1 MSYYEVF
8 LSDLNNDPVSMFEPD
23 KKEMSLLNAVVSLAV
38 REAGSFTFTIPPV
51 HVFYNSIT
59 PYGSTIEVR
68 ENGQTIFYGRPLPPT
83 TDFWGNR
90 TYHCEGALAFLN
102 DVILPPLTFLGE
114 YTVNDMLIQV
124 LDEYNAHQTR
134 FDREMRYDVSDF
146 PEITIYDP
154 KEWSYQT
161 VLDYIRNY
169 LFQFC
174 GGFFY
179 AEWDGTEIMF
189 KWKSKLQDTNNQPV
203 TFGVNLLD
211 IMREG
216 KTFYTGAIAKGGKDI
231 DGIQA
236 QMMRPVYMSRAI
248 RDTYGTTIAYL
259 EYPDAQTVDALQ
271 AYCETYLSDQQFNGA
286 TIELT
291 AADMGLLPVESGSIK
306 YDEFRLGQ
314 LVKVVSQP
322 QGVNAQMP
330 VTRLEVDINSMAKR
344 AIIGTL
350 DVMPLTISTMK
361 IQLET
366 EKKTVEV
373 VKRETDKAK
382 PTTIKGSDGNDYTLD
397 VDFEGHVVP
406 VKVPVKIEFY
416 RAKMQYLVGEN
427 FNLAD
432 FAVQAV
438 YGDGTEEDITDECTY
453 DIEDGIQLTEE
464 GTQNLTATWI
474 RTINVS
480 GDTSGDTFG
489 DTSGDTS
496 GDTEG
501 A

>member
-1 MSYYEVF
+1 MSSYYEVF
-8 LSDLNNDPVSMFEPD
+8 LSDAENEPVAIFEPD

-38 REAGSFTFTIPPV
+38 REAGSFTFTIPPM
-51 HVFYNSIT
+51 HIFYDSII

-68 ENGQTIFYGRPLPPT
+68 ENNKTIFFGRPLPPT
-83 TDFWGNR
+83 TDFWGNK

-102 DVILPPLTFLGE
+102 DVILPPLTYLGE
-114 YTVNDMLIQV
+114 TTLDDLIMQV
-124 LDEYNAHQTR
+124 LDEYNMHQTR
-134 FDREMRYDVSDF
+134 YDREMRYDVEDF
-146 PEITIYDP
+146 PQVTIYDP
-154 KEWSYQT
+154 DEWNYQT
-161 VLDYIRNY
+161 ALDYIRNY

-179 AEWDGTEIMF
+179 AEWDGTEILF
-189 KWKSKLQDTNNQPV
+189 KWKEKLEETNNQPV

-216 KTFYTGAIAKGGKDI
+216 KNFYTGAIAKGGKDI

-236 QMMRPVYMSRAI
+236 QMMRPVFMSNGLRNK
-248 RDTYGTTIAYL
+248 YGTTIAYL
-259 EYPDAQTVDALQ
+259 EYPDAKTVDALE
-271 AYCETYLSDQQFNGA
+271 AYCETYLSKQQFNGA
-286 TIELT
+286 SIELT
-291 AADMGLLPVESGSIK
+291 AADMGLLPAEGGFR

-314 LVKVVSQP
+314 LVHVTSQP
-322 QGVNAQMP
+322 QGVDALLP
-330 VTRLEVDINSMAKR
+330 VTRLDVDINSMSKNAV
-344 AIIGTL
+344 IGTL
-350 DVMPLTISTMK
+350 DVVPLTISTMK

-416 RAKMQYLVGEN
+416 RAKMQYLVGET
-427 FNLAD
+427 FHLSD

-453 DIEDGIQLTEE
+453 DIEDGIQLTKE
-464 GTQNLTATWI
+464 GVQDLTATWI
-474 RTINVS
+474 RTINVN
-480 GDTSGDTFG
+480 G